1 MRPNTDPIIRELN
14 ERVSYWRDLKQY
26 FFCWQGDEILLE
38 ATTDEEAI
46 AAGEKLLL
54 ELSNEH
60 ERN

>member
-26 FFCWQGDEILLE
+26 FFYWQGDEILLE
-38 ATTDEEAI
+38 ATTDSEAI
-46 AAGEKLLL
+46 AAGDKLLI

-60 ERN
+60 EAR

>member
-26 FFCWQGDEILLE
+26 FFYYQGDEILLE
-38 ATTDEEAI
+38 ATTDSEAI
-46 AAGEKLLL
+46 AAGDKLLI

-60 ERN
+60 EAR